1 MTERENQLM
10 DMLRRM
16 CEATRCEDCPLS
28 FNGGIL
34 ESITKGGI
42 CELAAI
48 MAKGQVANGCDR

>member
-28 FNGGIL
+28 FSGGIR
-34 ESITKGGI
+34 ESIIRGGI
-42 CELAAI
+42 CEFAAI
-48 MAKGQVANGCDR
+48 IAKGEVTE

>member
-28 FNGGIL
+28 REGDIHKLVF
-34 ESITKGGI
+34 EGGI

-48 MAKGQVANGCDR
+48 MAKG